1 MPDKV
6 AHGPLENVVDTLI
19 EHPFKVVLAGMFC
32 GCLIEACAYLTEGAF
47 LVVRAYTEKK
57 NEH

>member
-6 AHGPLENVVDTLI
+6 VHGPIESVVDSLI

-32 GCLIEACAYLTEGAF
+32 GCLIEVCAYLTEGAF
-47 LVVRAYTEKK
+47 LAVRAFNEKK
-57 NEH
+57 ND